1 MFPEGNAISF
11 EELSVA
17 AKQRSFERSPGLDG
31 LTSEFYKTFWSLVGP
46 DLYAVFLECEKSKTF
61 PLSCRRAVITLLPKK
76 GDL

>member
-17 AKQRSFERSPGLDG
+17 DKQQSFERSPGLDG

-61 PLSCRRAVITLLPKK
+61 PLSFRRAVITLLPKK